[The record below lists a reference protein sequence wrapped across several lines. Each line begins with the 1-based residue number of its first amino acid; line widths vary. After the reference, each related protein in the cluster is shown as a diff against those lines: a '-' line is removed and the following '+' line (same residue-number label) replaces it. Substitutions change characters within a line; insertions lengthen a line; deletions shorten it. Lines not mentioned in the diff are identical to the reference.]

1 MAAECTGLADIVSAL
16 ATSQLGCF
24 GVGRWNDGL
33 VLYCVVRCLLLF
45 IMCVLDSRDMW
56 RSIVFPS
63 SQVHVYRG
71 HQSRVRDASARRQHR
86 CCCRVIPAGSCYT
99 EKLAELG
106 LCVGV

>member
-45 IMCVLDSRDMW
+45 IMCVLDSRGIACGVEVDDIF
-56 RSIVFPS
+56 RVPS
-63 SQVHVYRG
+63 STYIEAISHACG
-71 HQSRVRDASARRQHR
+71 
-86 CCCRVIPAGSCYT
+86 IPL
-99 EKLAELG
+99 LAANIAAA
-106 LCVGV
+106 VG